1 MSMKRSVYLGILFS
15 LALHLMLGAALFV
28 AKFQAPAAPAKPNTV
43 TFEILDQEPV
53 KKPDTSVV
61 KKERVRLENKQ
72 IVEQDE
78 TPLNQE
84 VPEDSRFLSAHNQK
98 VLKQTQA
105 VNRGEFQNLKTKS
118 AKAGKPVE
126 AKKALPKIEKLLAD
140 YDPMAAMMKKQ
151 EAKTLQEAEAVQK
164 GGTVSQSSDYVNNVD
179 QGIETLLNTR
189 EFKYYTYYNR
199 IRKQLS
205 HYWEPKVREKMTNL
219 FQQGRSIA
227 SARDRITKLL
237 IVLNPAGTLV
247 NVQVL
252 SDSGVRDLD
261 DAAIEAFR
269 AAAPFPNPPKG
280 IIETDGTVKI
290 RWDFVLE
297 T

>member
-1 MSMKRSVYLGILFS
+1 MKRSLTMALLLSV
-15 LALHLMLGAALFV
+15 ALHLLIFGGMAVYAL
-28 AKFQAPAAPAKPNTV
+28 ATKPPLMPETV
-43 TFEILDQEPV
+43 TLEILDQQPET
-53 KKPDTSVV
+53 KLEIIKEKTKTKIDKTS
-61 KKERVRLENKQ
+61 Q
-72 IVEQDE
+72 IVEQEDKA
-78 TPLNQE
+78 LNQDK
-84 VPEDSRFLSAHNQK
+84 VEDARYLSAHNQK

-105 VNRGEFQNLKTKS
+105 ANHGEFQNLKTKTV
-118 AKAGKPVE
+118 KAGKPVE
-126 AKKALPKIEKLLAD
+126 NKKSALPSLNHLLAA
-140 YDPMAAMMKKQ
+140 YDPMATGFKKQ
-151 EAKTLQEAEAVQK
+151 EAKTNQEAEAAQK
-164 GGTVSQSSDYVNNVD
+164 GGSVSQTSDYLKDID

-205 HYWEPKVREKMTNL
+205 QFWEPKVREKVNIM
-219 FQQGRSIA
+219 FQQGRKVA
-227 SARDRITKLL
+227 SAQDRITKLL
-237 IVLNPAGTLV
+237 IVLNSRGTLV
-247 NVQVL
+247 NVKVI

-261 DAAIEAFR
+261 DAAVEAFR

>member
-1 MSMKRSVYLGILFS
+1 MKRSFSIALVLSLVLHLLVMGGLAIYS
-15 LALHLMLGAALFV
+15 LANR
-28 AKFQAPAAPAKPNTV
+28 KPTV
-43 TFEILDQEPV
+43 PESVTIEILDQQPAT
-53 KKPDTSVV
+53 KPETIA
-61 KKERVRLENKQ
+61 KERPKDKPKFEKQ

-78 TPLNQE
+78 NSLNQE
-84 VPEDSRFLSAHNQK
+84 KPTDNAFLSAHDQK
-98 VLKQTQA
+98 VAKQTQA
-105 VNRGEFQNLKTKS
+105 VNHGEFQNLKTRNM
-118 AKAGKPVE
+118 KAGKPVE
-126 AKKALPKIEKLLAD
+126 SKKSTPKLEKLLAA
-140 YDPMAAMMKKQ
+140 YDPMASGFKKQ
-151 EAKTLQEAEAVQK
+151 EQKTQQEAEAAQK
-164 GGTVSQSSDYVNNVD
+164 GGNVSQTSDYLKNVD

-205 HYWEPKVREKMTNL
+205 QYWEPKVREKVNTM
-219 FQQGRSIA
+219 FQQGRKIA
-227 SARDRITKLL
+227 SATDRTTKLL
-237 IVLNPAGTLV
+237 IILNEKGTLV

-261 DAAIEAFR
+261 DAAIESFR

-280 IIETDGTVKI
+280 IIEDDGTVKI

>member
-1 MSMKRSVYLGILFS
+1 MKRSITIGLLLS
-15 LALHLMLGAALFV
+15 LALHLIVVGVMTVYKLQPLV
-28 AKFQAPAAPAKPNTV
+28 KPVKDTI
-43 TFEILDQEPV
+43 TFEILDQEPAKAAV
-53 KKPDTSVV
+53 KTV
-61 KKERVRLENKQ
+61 KKEKIKLENNQ
-72 IVEQDE
+72 IVEQDQS
-78 TPLNQE
+78 LNKDT
-84 VPEDSRFLSAHNQK
+84 PEDARFLSAQNQK

-105 VNRGEFQNLKTKS
+105 ANHGEFQNKKTKT

-126 AKKALPKIEKLLAD
+126 VKKSSPKIEDFLSA
-140 YDPMAAMMKKQ
+140 YDPMAAAMKKQ
-151 EAKTLQEAEAVQK
+151 EKKTMQETEAAQK
-164 GGTVSQSSDYVNNVD
+164 GGDVSQSSDYLRNVD

-205 HYWEPKVREKMTNL
+205 GYWEPKVREKMTTM
-219 FQQGRSIA
+219 FKQGRTIA
-227 SARDRITKLL
+227 SSQDRITKLL
-237 IVLNPAGTLV
+237 IVLNDRGTLV
-247 NVQVL
+247 NVQVM

-261 DAAIEAFR
+261 DAAVEAFR

-280 IIETDGTVKI
+280 IIEDDGTVKI

>member
-1 MSMKRSVYLGILFS
+1 MKRSIVIGILFS
-15 LALHLMLGAALFV
+15 LSLHIIIAGSILLSN
-28 AKFQAPAAPAKPNTV
+28 FQLETSKAPTKPV
-43 TFEILDQEPV
+43 TIEILDQEPA
-53 KKPDTSVV
+53 KKPTVAV
-61 KKERVRLENKQ
+61 RREPVRLNKNQ

-78 TPLNQE
+78 KALNQE
-84 VPEDSRFLSAHNQK
+84 VPEDSRFLSAQNQK

-105 VNRGEFQNLKTKS
+105 QNRGEFQNLKTKT
-118 AKAGKPVE
+118 AKAGKPQE
-126 AKKALPKIEKLLAD
+126 TKKALPKLSQLLSD
-140 YDPMAAMMKKQ
+140 YEPMAAMMKKQ
-151 EAKTLQEAEAVQK
+151 EAKTMEETEAVQK
-164 GGTVSQSSDYVNNVD
+164 GGSVSQTSDYLNNVD

-199 IRKQLS
+199 IRKQLA
-205 HYWEPKVREKMTNL
+205 HYWEPKVREKMTSL
-219 FQQGRSIA
+219 FHQGRNIA
-227 SARDRITKLL
+227 STRDRITKLL
-237 IVLNPAGTLV
+237 IVLNQAGTLV

-261 DAAIEAFR
+261 DAAVEAFR

>member
-1 MSMKRSVYLGILFS
+1 MKRSLSMALLLSI
-15 LALHLMLGAALFV
+15 ALHLMIWGGVAIYALR
-28 AKFQAPAAPAKPNTV
+28 AKSPLENKAV
-43 TFEILDQEPV
+43 TIEILDQKPEIKAEAKAV
-53 KKPDTSVV
+53 KVKVKPEKLSQV
-61 KKERVRLENKQ
+61 
-72 IVEQDE
+72 VEQEDKA
-78 TPLNQE
+78 LNQ
-84 VPEDSRFLSAHNQK
+84 DKADDARFLSAHTQK

-105 VNRGEFQNLKTKS
+105 QNHGEFQNLKTK
-118 AKAGKPVE
+118 ALKAGKPVE
-126 AKKALPKIEKLLAD
+126 SKKAVLPSLNHLLAD
-140 YDPMAAMMKKQ
+140 YDPMAAGFKKQ
-151 EAKTLQEAEAVQK
+151 EAKTIQEAEAAQK
-164 GGTVSQSSDYVNNVD
+164 GGNVSQTNDYLKDID

-205 HYWEPKVREKMTNL
+205 HFWEPKVREKVNL
-219 FQQGRSIA
+219 MFQQGRKIA
-227 SARDRITKLL
+227 SAQDRITKLL
-237 IVLNPAGTLV
+237 IILNATGTLV
-247 NVQVL
+247 NVKVL

-280 IIETDGTVKI
+280 IIENDGTVKI

>member
-1 MSMKRSVYLGILFS
+1 MATQKPV
-15 LALHLMLGAALFV
+15 V
-28 AKFQAPAAPAKPNTV
+28 PQAV
-43 TFEILDQEPV
+43 TIEILDQKPVPV
-53 KKPDTSVV
+53 KPETIA
-61 KKERVRLENKQ
+61 KKDSSKLEKQ

-78 TPLNQE
+78 KALNQE
-84 VPEDSRFLSAHNQK
+84 RPEETYFLSAHDQK
-98 VLKQTQA
+98 VAKQTQA
-105 VNRGEFQNLKTKS
+105 VNHGEFQNLKSKNT
-118 AKAGKPVE
+118 KAGKPVE
-126 AKKALPKIEKLLAD
+126 GKKSAPKLDQLLAA
-140 YDPMAAMMKKQ
+140 YDPMAAGMKKQ
-151 EAKTLQEAEAVQK
+151 EAKTMQEAEAAQK
-164 GGTVSQSSDYVNNVD
+164 GGETSQTVDHLKNID

-205 HYWEPKVREKMTNL
+205 QYWEPKVKEKVSTMY
-219 FQQGRSIA
+219 QQGRRIA
-227 SARDRITKLL
+227 SAQDRITKLL
-237 IVLNPAGTLV
+237 IVLDASGTLV

-261 DAAIEAFR
+261 DAAVESFR

>member
-1 MSMKRSVYLGILFS
+1 MKRSLSIALILS
-15 LALHLMLGAALFV
+15 LVLHVLFFGGV
-28 AKFQAPAAPAKPNTV
+28 AIYSMATQKPVVPQAV
-43 TFEILDQEPV
+43 TIEILDQQPAPTKPEAIA
-53 KKPDTSVV
+53 KKDRL
-61 KKERVRLENKQ
+61 KLENQ

-78 TPLNQE
+78 KALNQE
-84 VPEDSRFLSAHNQK
+84 KPEDARFLSAHDQK
-98 VLKQTQA
+98 VAKQTQA
-105 VNRGEFQNLKTKS
+105 VNRGEFQNLKSRNT
-118 AKAGKPVE
+118 KAGKPVE
-126 AKKALPKIEKLLAD
+126 SKKSAPKLDQLLAA
-140 YDPMAAMMKKQ
+140 YDPMAAGMKKQ
-151 EAKTLQEAEAVQK
+151 EAKTMQEAEAAQK
-164 GGTVSQSSDYVNNVD
+164 GGEVSQSNDYLKNVD

-205 HYWEPKVREKMTNL
+205 HYWEPKVKEKVNSMY
-219 FQQGRSIA
+219 QQGRRIA
-227 SARDRITKLL
+227 SAQDRITKLL
-237 IVLNPAGTLV
+237 IVLDASGTLV

-261 DAAIEAFR
+261 DAAIESFR

>member
-1 MSMKRSVYLGILFS
+1 MKRSLSIGLLLS
-15 LALHLMLGAALFV
+15 LVLHFMGFGGV
-28 AKFQAPAAPAKPNTV
+28 AIYTLTTQKPAIPQTV
-43 TFEILDQEPV
+43 TIEILDQQPV
-53 KKPDTSVV
+53 PAKPKVVV
-61 KKERVRLENKQ
+61 KKDKIKIENQ

-78 TPLNQE
+78 KALNHE
-84 VPEDSRFLSAHNQK
+84 KPEDAQFLSANDQK
-98 VLKQTQA
+98 VAKQTQA
-105 VNRGEFQNLKTKS
+105 MNHGQFQNLKTKDT
-118 AKAGKPVE
+118 KAGKPVE
-126 AKKALPKIEKLLAD
+126 TKKSTPKLDQLLAA
-140 YDPMAAMMKKQ
+140 YDPMAASMKKQ
-151 EAKTLQEAEAVQK
+151 EAKTKQEAEAAQK
-164 GGTVSQSSDYVNNVD
+164 GGDVSQSSDYLKNVD

-205 HYWEPKVREKMTNL
+205 QYWEPKVKEKVTTM
-219 FQQGRSIA
+219 FQQGRKIA
-227 SARDRITKLL
+227 SAQDRTTKLL
-237 IVLNPAGTLV
+237 IVLDSTGTLV

-261 DAAIEAFR
+261 DAAIESFR

>member
-1 MSMKRSVYLGILFS
+1 MKRSLSIGLLLS
-15 LALHLMLGAALFV
+15 LVLHFMGFGGV
-28 AKFQAPAAPAKPNTV
+28 AIYTLTTQKPAIPQTV
-43 TFEILDQEPV
+43 TIEILDQQPV
-53 KKPDTSVV
+53 PAKPKVVV
-61 KKERVRLENKQ
+61 KKDKIKIENQ

-78 TPLNQE
+78 KALNQE
-84 VPEDSRFLSAHNQK
+84 KPEDAQFLSANDQK
-98 VLKQTQA
+98 VAKQTQA
-105 VNRGEFQNLKTKS
+105 MNHGQFQNLKTKDT
-118 AKAGKPVE
+118 KAGKPVE
-126 AKKALPKIEKLLAD
+126 TKKSTPKLDQLLAA
-140 YDPMAAMMKKQ
+140 YDPMAASMKKQ
-151 EAKTLQEAEAVQK
+151 EAKTKQEAEAAQK
-164 GGTVSQSSDYVNNVD
+164 GGDVSQSSDYLKNVD

-205 HYWEPKVREKMTNL
+205 QYWEPKVKEKVTTM
-219 FQQGRSIA
+219 FQQGRKIA
-227 SARDRITKLL
+227 SAQDRTTKLL
-237 IVLNPAGTLV
+237 IVLDSTGTLV

-261 DAAIEAFR
+261 DAAIESFR

>member
-1 MSMKRSVYLGILFS
+1 MKRSLSIALLLSF
-15 LALHLMLGAALFV
+15 ALHLIFFGGLTIYSLAT
-28 AKFQAPAAPAKPNTV
+28 KPPPPSRAV
-43 TFEILDQEPV
+43 TIEILDQKAED
-53 KKPDTSVV
+53 KPNFVV
-61 KKERVRLENKQ
+61 KKTKIKIEKTAQV
-72 IVEQDE
+72 VEQEDKA
-78 TPLNQE
+78 LNQE
-84 VPEDSRFLSAHNQK
+84 KLEDTRFLSAHNQK

-105 VNRGEFQNLKTKS
+105 ANHGEFQNLKTKS
-118 AKAGKPVE
+118 LKAGKSVKNKRSAQPSLNQFLT
-126 AKKALPKIEKLLAD
+126 A
-140 YDPMAAMMKKQ
+140 YDPMAMGFKKQ
-151 EAKTLQEAEAVQK
+151 EAKTNQEAEAAQK
-164 GGTVSQSSDYVNNVD
+164 GGNISQTNDYLKDVD

-189 EFKYYTYYNR
+189 EFKYYTYYSR

-205 HYWEPKVREKMTNL
+205 QFWEPKVREKVTSM
-219 FQQGRSIA
+219 FQQGRKIA
-227 SARDRITKLL
+227 SAQDRITKLL
-237 IVLNPAGTLV
+237 IVLNSAGTLV

-261 DAAIEAFR
+261 DAAIEAFK